1 MQGNNS
7 PCSTGAVIIGLLFCC
22 IAVAIVLAVTPLS
35 VSALLAAIV
44 IGALGIEALLAARG
58 GRRSLLSRIG
68 PLP

>member
-1 MQGNNS
+1 MQNNKV
-7 PCSTGAVIIGLLFCC
+7 PGRIVTLMIGLLFCC
-22 IAVAIVLAVTPLS
+22 GAIAIVLAVTPLS

>member
-1 MQGNNS
+1 MQNNKA
-7 PCSTGAVIIGLLFCC
+7 PGRIVTLIIGLLFCC

-35 VSALLAAIV
+35 VSALLAAIA